1 MTTAGTVV
9 LWAFICRPQSGSE
22 GGLGWY
28 WAEALARRGHDVHVV
43 TTSDFREEIEERL
56 SSQTGPGSLTVHFTK
71 TDEAAYERGH
81 AGRLR
86 FKLDYRQWQREAL
99 RESRRAGLDGVE
111 VAHHVSWGALL
122 MGSRLVDLGPPLV
135 FGPAGGGQLS
145 GRELRRYLGRS
156 PRETSRT
163 FTVKYLSRRI
173 PAARRTATRAGL
185 VLAANADTER
195 LARQLG
201 ARRVARMIPEGIDG
215 SLLAPSIRQSRR
227 AGEQL
232 VLWVGRF
239 LPHRGA
245 PLAVEAFDHVRRA
258 VPRARLVMV
267 GDGAT
272 QAEAQRRASELGLG
286 GAVEFTGKLDW
297 PAVLRLYDEAD
308 VFLYTGIRDTS
319 CATGLEAAARGLP
332 IVGLTHS
339 GGGGC
344 DDYADAGTVKVPAAP
359 VASFPARFGQAVAAV
374 LNGDDY
380 ERRSRAILDFA
391 AENTWDAKASRMS
404 GWYAELGRAQA
415 SRSTCPGL
423 PPGC

>member
-1 MTTAGTVV
+1 MTTASTVV

-28 WAEALARRGHDVHVV
+28 WAEALTRRGHDVHLV
-43 TTSDFREEIEERL
+43 TMSTFREEIEEQL

-71 TDEAAYERGH
+71 ADEAAYQRGH

-86 FKLDYRQWQREAL
+86 FKLDYRQWQQEAL

-145 GRELRRYLGRS
+145 GRELRGYLGRS
-156 PRETSRT
+156 PRETTRT
-163 FTVKYLSRRI
+163 FTVKYLSRRL
-173 PAARRTATRAGL
+173 PAARHTATRAGL
-185 VLAANADTER
+185 VLAANAGTEA

-201 ARRVARMIPEGIDG
+201 ARRVARMLPEGIDG
-215 SLLAPSIRQSRR
+215 SLLVPAVRPSQHR
-227 AGEQL
+227 GEQI

-245 PLAVEAFDHVRRA
+245 PLAVEAFDHVRRT
-258 VPRARLVMV
+258 VPGVRLVMV

-272 QAEAQRRASELGLG
+272 RAEAQRRARELGLG

-297 PAVLRLYDEAD
+297 PSVLRLYDQAD

-344 DDYADAGTVKVPAAP
+344 DDYADVGAVKVPAKP
-359 VASFPARFGQAVAAV
+359 TASLPARFGQAVAEV

-380 ERRSRAILDFA
+380 EQRSKVILDFA
-391 AENTWDAKASRMS
+391 AKNTWDAKAYMIS
-404 GWYAELGRAQA
+404 GWYAELGRARA
-415 SRSTCPGL
+415 SRSTRST
-423 PPGC
+423 